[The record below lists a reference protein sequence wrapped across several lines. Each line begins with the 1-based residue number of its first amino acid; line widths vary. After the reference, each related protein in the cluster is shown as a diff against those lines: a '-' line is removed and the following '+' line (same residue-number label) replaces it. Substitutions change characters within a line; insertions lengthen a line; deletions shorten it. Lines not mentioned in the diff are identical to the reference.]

1 MTLDD
6 EALNAR
12 AAAGDREAFAV
23 LVARHEARLRGF
35 LRRVAGPADADDLA
49 QDSFVRAW
57 ERAAQFDA
65 SGTYAAW
72 LTRIGWHLFLDEQ
85 RRVASRETRHTA
97 AASLVLVSEAR
108 DDNARLDLTAAL
120 ARLDPQ
126 ARAAIVLCDGQGWT
140 HGEAAKLLDLPLGT
154 VKSLIARGKAKLR
167 DYLTR
172 GEHNDQ

>member
-6 EALNAR
+6 ATLNAR
-12 AAAGDREAFAV
+12 AANGDRKAFAI

-65 SGTYAAW
+65 SGSYAAW
-72 LTRIGWHLFLDEQ
+72 LIRIGWHLFLDER
-85 RRVASRETRHTA
+85 RRVVSREARHSA
-97 AASLVLVSEAR
+97 AADLAPGTSAR
-108 DDNARLDLTAAL
+108 DDNTRLDLNAAL
-120 ARLDPQ
+120 ERLAPQ

-140 HGEAAKLLDLPLGT
+140 HGEAADLLDLPLGT
-154 VKSLIARGKAKLR
+154 LKSLITRGKAKLR
-167 DYLTR
+167 DYLSQ
-172 GEHNDQ
+172 GENE